1 MKKVFRIL
9 TVVFSAILVVS
20 LCVGAFAYSDRLN
33 DEAKLLSEDEKV
45 QLSSFLD
52 ELSEQCGVEILVA
65 VFDDMSRDGYYDI
78 QAFADDYVD
87 NGDFGP
93 DTVALVM
100 SMADRDY
107 WITTSGVC
115 LEYITDAGIQ
125 RIEERILPYL
135 KSGEYYNA
143 FASFAAESSSLIS
156 SGANGDIYDI
166 WIEGDGDGNGEYEP
180 VIPEVEKSFPA
191 GRSSVISAILGV
203 VSAFLGTSPMKS
215 DLKSV
220 GIQSGARNYAISDS
234 LNLADHNDVFLYSN
248 VSAVPKPKD
257 TGPKG
262 GSGSSG
268 GHFGGTSIH
277 VSGGG
282 VSHGGGGGKF

>member
-1 MKKVFRIL
+1 MKKTFRIL
-9 TVVFSAILVVS
+9 TAVFSAILIFS
-20 LCVGAFAYSDRLN
+20 LCVGAFAYSDNLN
-33 DEAKLLSEDEKV
+33 DEAGLLSNDEKV

-52 ELSEQCGVEILVA
+52 ELSEKTGVEIIVA
-65 VFDDMSRDGYYDI
+65 TFEDMSRDGYYDM

-87 NGDFGP
+87 NGDFGANA
-93 DTVALVM
+93 VALVM
-100 SMADRDY
+100 SMAERDY

-115 LEYITDAGIQ
+115 LDYITDAGIQ

-143 FASFAAESSSLIS
+143 FASFAAESSSLIE
-156 SGANGDIYDI
+156 SGASGDIYDI
-166 WIEGDGDGNGEYEP
+166 WIEDDGESEYATD
-180 VIPEVEKSFPA
+180 IPEVEKSFPA
-191 GRSSVISAILGV
+191 GRSAVISSVLGV
-203 VSAFLGTSPMKS
+203 ISAFLGTSPMKS
-215 DLKSV
+215 NLKSV
-220 GIQSGARNYAISDS
+220 GVQSGARNYAVSDS
-234 LNLADHNDVFLYSN
+234 LNIADLNDIFLYSN

-257 TGPKG
+257 TGSKG

-282 VSHGGGGGKF
+282 ISHGGGGGKF